1 MIEVNRKQFTRALD
15 LAAAVVE
22 NRSTI
27 PVLTNLKVTAN
38 GALRLE
44 GSNLDNVT
52 CAELPY
58 EGEAGDFLL
67 PHPRMLRSALNQA
80 GGDAVSV
87 APGEDCAVEVRSGRL
102 GSRLRGLPAEDFP
115 TVDRIGF
122 EEFSATLGAAEF
134 KQIARLLP
142 AISQEETRYY
152 LNGICVKR
160 LDGWTY
166 RFAATDG
173 HKLMTVDI
181 PLPDA
186 VGTIPDNTIIPREWL
201 TIVLS
206 RLAKAKEGA
215 RLTYGRMA
223 VPNNAGP
230 DLPLA
235 PGGQRVT
242 MQGKLDGI
250 VYSVT
255 GKLID
260 GQYPD
265 YQRVVPTESR
275 YLVRTSRRELIQA
288 ISALASLS
296 FEKSLR
302 AVKLTFPTGKLRCE
316 LFSAELGTSVFDI
329 DAEHNVA
336 AEMQQIGFNAGYLLA
351 MCNSLTGEEMQLHL
365 TDSGAPAVITDPADT
380 AFKGVL
386 MPMRV

>member
-15 LAAAVVE
+15 LASAVVGKS
-22 NRSTI
+22 STI
-27 PVLTNLKVTAN
+27 PILQSMKVTAN

-44 GSNLDNVT
+44 ATNLDNCT

-58 EGEAGDFLL
+58 EGAAGNFLL
-67 PHPRMLRSALNQA
+67 PQPRMLRSAINQA
-80 GGDAVSV
+80 GGDDVSV
-87 APGEDCAVEVRSGRL
+87 LPADDRSIEVRSGRL
-102 GSRLRGLPAEDFP
+102 GSKLLTMPVCDFP
-115 TVDRIGF
+115 PLDRIGF

-134 KQIARLLP
+134 KQLARLVP

-173 HKLMTVDI
+173 HKLMIVDI

-186 VGTIPDNTIIPREWL
+186 VGIIPDNTIIPRDWL
-201 TIVLS
+201 TIVLA

-215 RLTYGRMA
+215 RLTFGRMA

-235 PGGQRVT
+235 PGGPRIAL
-242 MQGKLDGI
+242 QGDLDGI

-265 YQRVVPTESR
+265 YQRVVPTDTR
-275 YLVRTSRRELIQA
+275 YVVRVSRRELVQA

-296 FEKSLR
+296 FDKSFR
-302 AVKLTFPTGKLRCE
+302 AVKLTFPAGKLRCE
-316 LFSAELGTSVFDI
+316 LFNVELGTSTFDI

-336 AEMQQIGFNAGYLLA
+336 AGLEQIGFNAKYLLA

-365 TDSGAPAVITDPADT
+365 SAHDAPAIVTDPADT
-380 AFKGVL
+380 AFKGVI